1 MKGQSLVAS
10 RAIAAATVNGS
21 WVLLQNCH
29 LGLDY
34 METMEDYLQ
43 VQYRSLQWRQQV
55 CSSKTRSVADILSLW
70 NGRGLSV
77 AEIDSSLLRK
87 LF

>member
-1 MKGQSLVAS
+1 MTQKDLISHMFTVRLVVSLSPRLLVVICVLPLFGLRNGQGQSVVAS
-10 RAIAAATVNGS
+10 RAIAAAIVSGS

-43 VQYRSLQWRQQV
+43 VCRT
-55 CSSKTRSVADILSLW
+55 K
-70 NGRGLSV
+70 
-77 AEIDSSLLRK
+77 
-87 LF
+87 